1 MANIITVESLTKRY
15 GDILAVDGASFS
27 VREGEIFGILGPNG
41 AGKTTTLECVEG
53 IIAPDGGSISVLGV
67 DAIRRPADVKRR
79 VGVQLQASAYF
90 DYLTLREILDLFA
103 RVYGCPPF
111 SDALLKSA
119 GLSERAGAKVAEL
132 SGGQRQRFAIAA
144 ALVNDPE
151 IVFLDEPTAG
161 LDPRAR
167 RDLWELVRALRER
180 GRGVVMT
187 THYIEEAQAL
197 CDRVAIM
204 DMGRVV
210 ALDTPANLIRALPS
224 PHRVAIGLSA
234 ASGVDVE
241 TLRGLDAVADAAQ
254 SADGAAFILRTSDP
268 TAAVSALSATLAQ
281 SGASLTRLEIESAT
295 LEDAFLALTGREMG
309 E

>member
-15 GDILAVDGASFS
+15 GGILAVDGASFS

-53 IIAPDGGSISVLGV
+53 IIAPDGGSVSVLGI
-67 DAIRRPADVKRR
+67 DAIRQPADVKRR

-103 RVYGCPPF
+103 RVYGCPPS

-119 GLSERAGAKVAEL
+119 GLSERADAKVAAL

-167 RDLWELVRALRER
+167 RDLWELVRSLRER

-204 DMGRVV
+204 DRGRVV

-224 PHRVAIGLSA
+224 PHRVAIGLSGA
-234 ASGVDVE
+234 AFDVE
-241 TLRGLDAVADAAQ
+241 TLRGLDVAADVRR
-254 SADGAAFILRTSDP
+254 SGDGAAFILRTSDP

-309 E
+309 EE